1 MVRPHSPG
9 RQTRVTD
16 TQVPLVSQTL
26 PLRWPAK
33 VTGTDISS
41 GLPFYKSASL
51 LDEHSKHLVFG
62 VVPQAYHM
70 VRLCLLFW

>member
-1 MVRPHSPG
+1 
-9 RQTRVTD
+9 
-16 TQVPLVSQTL
+16 
-26 PLRWPAK
+26 